1 MKKAKVLLLMSALVT
16 MLCACGSA
24 GKTQLTEADLATMS
38 DAELEALIEEQVANL
53 EAGENAGNQ
62 EKVDAQGAGNG
73 EEAVEETFECLPEM
87 LEADLEDCLIQ
98 IDKTILRDDQTMSL
112 AEVITALQNS
122 GVEYSFKVDT
132 GGYKSE
138 TVDYNADSIVMGN
151 SAIFVEVYKGDAKYF
166 TISAINTS
174 KETVQASDDTVI
186 FNQIT
191 AQSDSSYKNT
201 YYCKGIR
208 ADGEGQTYESM
219 KVIFAKYADVM
230 TERMQLVENRRNGET
245 MKAIT
250 VSFEIPAENVNGETV
265 KINAGY
271 AIDSADSSCISM
283 GVGTYQ

>member
-1 MKKAKVLLLMSALVT
+1 MKKAKVLLMSVLVT

-151 SAIFVEVYKGDAKYF
+151 SLICVEVYKGGVQYF
-166 TISAINTS
+166 KIHAINAS
-174 KETVQASDDTVI
+174 EETVKASDDAVI
-186 FNQIT
+186 FDEIFS
-191 AQSDSSYKNT
+191 QSDNAYKNT

-208 ADGEGQTYESM
+208 SDGDGQTYESM
-219 KVIFAKYADVM
+219 KEIFAEYADIV
-230 TERMQLVENRRNGET
+230 TEKMDLVKNLRNGET

-250 VSFEIPAENVNGETV
+250 VSFSIQTENVNGETV

-271 AIDSADSSCISM
+271 AVDSADSSCIRM
-283 GVGTYQ
+283 NVITYQ